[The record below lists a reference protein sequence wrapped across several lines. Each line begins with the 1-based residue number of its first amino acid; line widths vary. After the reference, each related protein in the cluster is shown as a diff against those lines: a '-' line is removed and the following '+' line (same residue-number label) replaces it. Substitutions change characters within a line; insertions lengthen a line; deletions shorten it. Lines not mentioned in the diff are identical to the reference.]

1 MQIAIYCPD
10 RHFLYDGTTPDQ
22 AGVGGGLTVRIRIAA
37 ALARRG
43 HRVSVICNCPREIV
57 HRGVLYRPLDQAD
70 RIQADVLVMH
80 SSGGAIDLTPLLS
93 VSLDVKIRVFLL
105 SGPDVARNVHAL
117 NPDAIYVCSN
127 YIRTEMLRSGTFT
140 RNLFVT
146 HYGVNR
152 WNWISGGG
160 GLAGFRSV
168 AGIFRPAR
176 NPGRLIYSSHPSKG
190 FDAARE
196 IARRLHKRDARFQLH
211 YFGGSRLW
219 GSSVAEEVPPPEP
232 CICYRGLI
240 NQRRLAS
247 EYKRSSFLVQL
258 QTRPE
263 PFGIVVVEAMA
274 AGCLVVASQV
284 GAFPEL
290 IEHGE
295 NGFLVDGD
303 PSSPET
309 LDAAADLIRNVSQ
322 NPPLAD
328 KIRHRALATP
338 FDWNTLAEVWEAH
351 LKWLMDQKGT
361 HNLEADWARCLACGG
376 TSLVL
381 ADGYHC
387 TACGY
392 FARKC
397 RWGSPIDN
405 NNT

>member
-43 HRVSVICNCPREIV
+43 HRVSVVCNCSRETV
-57 HRGVLYRPLDQAD
+57 HRGVLYRPLDQVN

-93 VSLDVKIRVFLL
+93 LSLEAKVRIFLL
-105 SGPDVARNVHAL
+105 SGLDVAKSVHAL

-127 YIRTEMLRSGTFT
+127 FIRAEMLRSAAFT
-140 RNLFVT
+140 HNLFVT

-152 WNWISGGG
+152 WNWAGGAG
-160 GLAGFRSV
+160 GLA
-168 AGIFRPAR
+168 AGLLIPRRDPR
-176 NPGRLIYSSHPSKG
+176 RLIYSSHPSKG

-196 IARRLHKRDARFQLH
+196 IARRLHKRDQRFRLH
-211 YFGGSRLW
+211 YFGGTRLW
-219 GSSVAEEVPPPEP
+219 GAGLAEEVPPQEP
-232 CICYRGLI
+232 CISYRGLI
-240 NQRRLAS
+240 NQRKLAA
-247 EYKRSSFLVQL
+247 EYKRSAFLVQL

-274 AGCLVVASQV
+274 AGCLVLASPV

-290 IEHGE
+290 IEHGG
-295 NGFLVDGD
+295 NGFLVGGD

-309 LDAAADLIRNVSQ
+309 LDRAAELIRDVCQ
-322 NPPLAD
+322 NPQLVR
-328 KIRHRALATP
+328 KIRRRALSTP
-338 FDWNTLAEVWEAH
+338 FDWDTLAQVWESH
-351 LKWLMDQKGT
+351 LGWLMDRKGT
-361 HNLEADWARCLACGG
+361 HNLEADWARCLECGS

-381 ADGYHC
+381 PDGYHC

-392 FARKC
+392 FARHC
-397 RWGSPIDN
+397 GTDARI
-405 NNT
+405 

>member
-10 RHFLYDGTTPDQ
+10 RHFLYDGKTPDQ
-22 AGVGGGLTVRIRIAA
+22 AGVGGGLTVRIRMAA

-43 HRVSVICNCPREIV
+43 HRVSVVCNCPREIV

-80 SSGGAIDLTPLLS
+80 SSGGDIDLTPLLS
-93 VSLDVKIRVFLL
+93 VALDTKVRIFLL
-105 SGPDVARNVHAL
+105 SGPGVAKSVHAL

-127 YIRTEMLRSGTFT
+127 YIRTEMLRSAAFT

-152 WNWISGGG
+152 WNWVRGAGP
-160 GLAGFRSV
+160 GLGAGLFGPR
-168 AGIFRPAR
+168 RDPR
-176 NPGRLIYSSHPSKG
+176 RLIYSSHPSKG

-196 IARRLHKRDARFQLH
+196 IARRLHQRDPRFRLH
-211 YFGGSRLW
+211 YFGGTRLW
-219 GSSVAEEVPPPEP
+219 GSSVTEEVPPQEP
-232 CICYRGLI
+232 CMVYRGLI
-240 NQRRLAS
+240 NQRKLAA
-247 EYKRSSFLVQL
+247 EYKRSTFLVQL

-274 AGCLVVASQV
+274 AGCLVLASPV

-295 NGFLVDGD
+295 NGFLLDGD
-303 PSSPET
+303 PSSPDT
-309 LDAAADLIRNVSQ
+309 LDRAAELIGSVCG
-322 NPPLAD
+322 NPRLVRQ
-328 KIRHRALATP
+328 IQRRAFSTP
-338 FDWNTLAEVWEAH
+338 FDWDTLAEVWECH
-351 LKWLMDQKGT
+351 LNWLMDRKGT
-361 HNLEADWARCLACGG
+361 HNLEADWARCLECGA

-381 ADGYHC
+381 PDGYHC

-392 FARKC
+392 FDRHC
-397 RWGSPIDN
+397 R
-405 NNT
+405 

>member
-10 RHFLYDGTTPDQ
+10 RHFLYDGKTPDQ

-43 HRVSVICNCPREIV
+43 HRVSVICNCPRETV
-57 HRGVLYRPLDQAD
+57 HRGVLYRPLDKVD

-93 VSLDVKIRVFLL
+93 VSIEAKVRIFLL
-105 SGPDVARNVHAL
+105 SGPDVAKSVHEL
-117 NPDAIYVCSN
+117 HPDAIYVCSN
-127 YIRTEMLRSGTFT
+127 YIRAEMIRTGAFT

-152 WNWISGGG
+152 WNWASGASGAG
-160 GLAGFRSV
+160 GLAGL
-168 AGIFRPAR
+168 FRPR
-176 NPGRLIYSSHPSKG
+176 RDPGRLIYSSHPSKG
-190 FDAARE
+190 FDASRE
-196 IARRLHKRDARFQLH
+196 IARRLHKGDPRFRLH
-211 YFGGSRLW
+211 YFGGSKLW

-232 CICYRGLI
+232 CISYRGLI
-240 NQRRLAS
+240 NQRKLAA
-247 EYKRSSFLVQL
+247 EYKRSMFLVQL

-274 AGCLVVASQV
+274 AGCLVLASPV

-295 NGFLVDGD
+295 NGFLLGGD

-309 LDAAADLIRNVSQ
+309 LDRAAELIRNVCQ
-322 NPPLAD
+322 NLPLVH
-328 KIRHRALATP
+328 KIRQRALSTP
-338 FDWNTLAEVWEAH
+338 FEWDTLAEVWESH
-351 LKWLMDQKGT
+351 LNWLMDHQGT
-361 HNLEADWARCLACGG
+361 HKLEADWARCLECGS

-381 ADGYHC
+381 PDGYHC

-392 FARKC
+392 FARRC
-397 RWGSPIDN
+397 RWDHI
-405 NNT
+405 